1 MALTV
6 DHVLAVVAVSEVE
19 TSAAWYERLFGV
31 EPTNIPMP
39 GILVEW
45 RVTGNG
51 WVQVT
56 EDRERFGSSQLN
68 LAVDDLDEKL
78 REIEARGIIVGDI
91 IEANKGVRL
100 CSLYDPDG
108 NVVTLIGGF
117 RERY

>member
-1 MALTV
+1 MALRV

-19 TSAAWYERLFGV
+19 TSAAWYERLFDAP
-31 EPTNIPMP
+31 PTNIPMP

-51 WVQVT
+51 WLQVT

-68 LAVDDLDEKL
+68 LAVDDLDSTVRAL
-78 REIEARGIIVGDI
+78 EARGIVGDDI

-100 CSLYDPDG
+100 CSLHDPDG